1 MLIKGKDYPLFAG
14 ASHLILII
22 LCDAFAIRNDY
33 ALGIDLEKEPNFYWI
48 SETHRVKSALLD
60 EKSQKYYPPKLI
72 QELWKEYLDEH
83 GSTNK

>member
-1 MLIKGKDYPLFAG
+1 M
-14 ASHLILII
+14 
-22 LCDAFAIRNDY
+22 
-33 ALGIDLEKEPNFYWI
+33 GIDLEKEPNFYWI